1 MMNKAVMII
10 YNQTHTERVEF
21 LLDELGVRGFTKWE
35 QVLGRGTVDGEPRM
49 GTHTWPELNSSIL
62 AVVPEEKVDEL
73 LNAVKALDNI
83 NNEIGVKAFVWN
95 IEQMI

>member
-1 MMNKAVMII
+1 MNKAVLII

-21 LLDELGVRGFTKWE
+21 LLDEVGVRGFTKWE
-35 QVLGRGTVDGEPRM
+35 EVLGRGSVDGEPRM

-62 AVVPEEKVDEL
+62 AVVEEGKVKEL

-83 NNEIGVKAFVWN
+83 NKEIGVKAFVWN
-95 IEQMI
+95 IEQVL